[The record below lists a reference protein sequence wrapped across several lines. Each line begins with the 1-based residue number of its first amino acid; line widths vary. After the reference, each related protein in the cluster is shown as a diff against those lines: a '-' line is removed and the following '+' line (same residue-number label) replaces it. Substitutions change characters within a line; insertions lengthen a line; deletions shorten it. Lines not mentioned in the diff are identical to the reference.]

1 MMKKSKI
8 LILLLVVCLV
18 VGIMATGCKKD
29 EVDKTPD
36 STKDPTG
43 KETEAPKKTQSPL
56 LTSQVT
62 RTEAPAE
69 GNPVVEKVR
78 ELTGVTIEFEFLVG
92 DLLRKWVP

>member
-43 KETEAPKKTQSPL
+43 KETEAPKKDPITFTYFS
-56 LTSQVT
+56 
-62 RTEAPAE
+62 
-69 GNPVVEKVR
+69 
-78 ELTGVTIEFEFLVG
+78 G
-92 DLLRKWVP
+92 DQNQGSSRGQPCC